1 MKIES
6 GERVIPEV
14 LKKGMNLESNLSI
27 PCLAKGV
34 GTGEFP
40 HYGRG
45 MKAEQDFKVGD
56 VILREGPAMVNVDTR
71 RKFQAC
77 HHCASDN
84 VYSLIPC
91 PHCVFVIYCNEECLT
106 NGWKECHRFECGIKD
121 RLNMVPHGI
130 FIPGLTWLFYGLTQ
144 FNDSLDDMM
153 NYCKENDRNGNDP
166 LSLEY
171 TNPLDIFKLFHTA
184 KVKPLSPQVHTYN
197 RFILAILYDIYLEHP
212 LVGSLFVGENQ
223 RNFLLQAMDDY
234 MTMATRMSIGVRHE
248 YKTELY
254 SIASLCNHSCNP
266 NAHALYSSGQ
276 IKIVVVSPIQ
286 KGEQICIS
294 YGYVKDEV
302 SDARFFAQM
311 GVFDFTCI
319 CQVCAPNSSQEKLSK
334 NRRQPHHS
342 FHSDLRV
349 LNKIIENE
357 NSIASDRINAL
368 QQFIQRYAEGHPP
381 ASPLSVLVRARVR
394 VISEEQRP
402 PGPSNRQ

>member
-6 GERVIPEV
+6 GERVILEV

-40 HYGRG
+40 RYGRG

-56 VILREGPAMVNVDTR
+56 VILREGPAMVNVDTHAR
-71 RKFQAC
+71 
-77 HHCASDN
+77 
-84 VYSLIPC
+84 
-91 PHCVFVIYCNEECLT
+91 
-106 NGWKECHRFECGIKD
+106 IKD
-121 RLNMVPHGI
+121 CGG
-130 FIPGLTWLFYGLTQ
+130 PGPERMWRPLGEMTKN
-144 FNDSLDDMM
+144 FNDSVDDMM
-153 NYCKENDRNGNDP
+153 NFCKENDRNGNDP

-319 CQVCAPNSSQEKLSK
+319 CQVCAPHSSREKLSK

-349 LNKIIENE
+349 LNEIIENE

-381 ASPLSVLVRARVR
+381 GEYAKLLRKYRTILQKLFEEEVLVELIRKL
-394 VISEEQRP
+394 
-402 PGPSNRQ
+402 N